1 MAIVIDTAVG
11 GSSDERQATRCVAA
25 QQTKVSAPRFGILK
39 VTPHMHI
46 KKQRLLTPGPTPLY
60 PPALHAMM
68 ASDIHHRTEDF
79 RKAYRSCL
87 ADLKEVMGTANDV
100 LMFAASGTGAM
111 DATVSNL
118 FSKGDKVIVCVA
130 GKFGERWA
138 EIAKAYGL
146 DAKVLTVPYGQAV
159 SADQVASALAEDPA
173 VKAVFVQ
180 ASETST
186 GAAHDVKAMGA
197 AVARTGAILI
207 VDAITGIGTMPLDI
221 DGWGLD
227 VVIGGSQKAF
237 MIPPG
242 LAFLSISPKA
252 WKFADTAT
260 LPHYYF
266 NLKKEKKSGDAGE
279 SSWTPS
285 TALIL
290 AMAEALRYVKQIG
303 MAHLVENA
311 QMLAA
316 ATRAAVVRLGLDLF
330 APDSPGSSVTA
341 VRAPAGMDSGIIVKE
356 FKNRFGAII
365 ANGQGSMKGQ
375 IFRIAHL
382 GYFDFSDLFAMIA
395 GLEIILNANGFPVT
409 YGTGVA
415 AVQEAYEHAAV
426 KPQPVGA

>member
-1 MAIVIDTAVG
+1 
-11 GSSDERQATRCVAA
+11 
-25 QQTKVSAPRFGILK
+25 
-39 VTPHMHI
+39 MHV

-68 ASDIHHRTEDF
+68 ASDLHHRTEDF

-87 ADLKEVMGTANDV
+87 ADLKEVMGTSNDV
-100 LMFAASGTGAM
+100 LMFCASGTGAM
-111 DATVSNL
+111 DATVANL

-146 DAKVLTVPYGQAV
+146 DATVLTVPYGQAV
-159 SADQVASALAEDPA
+159 SAEAVSAALVKEPA
-173 VKAVFVQ
+173 TKGVFVQ

-186 GAAHDVKAMGA
+186 GAAHDVRAMGA
-197 AVARTGAILI
+197 AVAKTGAILV
-207 VDAITGIGTMPLDI
+207 VDAITGLGTMPLDI

-252 WKFADTAT
+252 WKLADTAT

-266 NLKKEKKSGDAGE
+266 NFKKEKKSGDAGE

-290 AMAEALRYVKQIG
+290 ALAEALKYVKQIG
-303 MAHLVENA
+303 MAKLVENA
-311 QMLAA
+311 QLLAE
-316 ATRAAVVRLGLDLF
+316 ATRAAVVKLGLELF
-330 APDSPGSSVTA
+330 SPQSPGSSVTA
-341 VRAPAGMDSGIIVKE
+341 VKAPAGMDSGVIVKE
-356 FKNRFGAII
+356 FRNRFGAVI

-382 GYFDFSDLFAMIA
+382 GYFDFADLFAVIA
-395 GLEIILNANGFPVT
+395 GLEIILTANGRPVE
-409 YGTGVA
+409 YGSGVA
-415 AVQEAYEHAAV
+415 AVQEIYERAAVGVHAAV
-426 KPQPVGA
+426 

>member
-1 MAIVIDTAVG
+1 MYI
-11 GSSDERQATRCVAA
+11 R
-25 QQTKVSAPRFGILK
+25 
-39 VTPHMHI
+39 
-46 KKQRLLTPGPTPLY
+46 KQRLLTPGPTPLY

-79 RKAYRSCL
+79 RRVYRSCL
-87 ADLKEVMGTANDV
+87 ADLKEVMATVNDV
-100 LMFAASGTGAM
+100 LLFAASGTGAM
-111 DATVSNL
+111 DASVSNL
-118 FSKGDKVIVCVA
+118 FSRGDKAIVCCA
-130 GKFGERWA
+130 GRFGERWA

-146 DAKVLTVPYGQAV
+146 DANVLAVPYGQVV
-159 SADQVASALAEDPA
+159 SPALVEAALAAEPA
-173 VKAVFVQ
+173 TKAVFVQ

-186 GAAHDVKAMGA
+186 GAAHDISGMAA
-197 AVARTGAILI
+197 AVAKTPAIFI
-207 VDAITGIGTMPLDI
+207 VDAITGLGTMPLDI

-252 WKFADTAT
+252 WKLADAAT

-290 AMAEALRYVKQIG
+290 ALAEALRYVKQIG
-303 MAHLVENA
+303 MANLIKNA
-311 QMLAA
+311 QLLAE
-316 ATRAAVVRLGLDLF
+316 ATRAAVLKLGLELF
-330 APDSPGSSVTA
+330 APGSPGSSVTA
-341 VRAPAGMDSGIIVKE
+341 VKAPAGLDSSVIVKE
-356 FKNRFGAII
+356 FRSRFGAII

-382 GYFDFSDLFAMIA
+382 GYFDFMDLFAVVA
-395 GLEIILNANGFPVT
+395 CLELILKANGVPVEF
-409 YGTGVA
+409 GAGVA
-415 AVQEAYEHAAV
+415 AAEEIYQKAA
-426 KPQPVGA
+426 QQ

>member
-1 MAIVIDTAVG
+1 MYI
-11 GSSDERQATRCVAA
+11 R
-25 QQTKVSAPRFGILK
+25 
-39 VTPHMHI
+39 
-46 KKQRLLTPGPTPLY
+46 KQRLLTPGPTPLY

-87 ADLKEVMGTANDV
+87 ADLKEVMGTANDI

-118 FSKGDKVIVCVA
+118 FSRGDRVVVCTA

-146 DAKVLTVPYGQAV
+146 DAEVLTVPYGQVV
-159 SADQVASALAEDPA
+159 SPERVEAALAQQLGT
-173 VKAVFVQ
+173 KGVFLQ

-186 GAAHDVKAMGA
+186 GAAHDVKSMAA
-197 AVARTGAILI
+197 AVRNTDAILV
-207 VDAITGIGTMPLDI
+207 VDAITGLGTMPLDI

-242 LAFLSISPKA
+242 LAFLAISPKA
-252 WKFADTAT
+252 WKLAETAT

-266 NLKKEKKSGDAGE
+266 NFKKEKKSGDAGE

-290 AMAEALRYVKQIG
+290 ALAEALRYVKQIG
-303 MAHLVENA
+303 MAQLIGNA
-311 QMLAA
+311 QLLAK
-316 ATRAAVVRLGLDLF
+316 ATRAAVEKIGLELF
-330 APDSPGSSVTA
+330 APGSPGSSVTA
-341 VRAPAGMDSGIIVKE
+341 VKAPAGMDSGVIVKE
-356 FKNRFGAII
+356 FRNRFGAII

-382 GYFDFSDLFAMIA
+382 GYFDFADLFAVVA
-395 GLEIILNANGFPVT
+395 GLEIILNANNFPVK

-415 AVQEAYEHAAV
+415 AVQEIYESAAV
-426 KPQPVGA
+426 RTPAAV